1 MCVLKKTPRK
11 PFLSGEGGGGGCY
24 VVATTTYFIVAV
36 AAPRS
41 RRARTSLNPQSPI
54 LIRSLIYLLSFTH
67 SLTKCIIAEVA
78 KLLLNIFL
86 GLNKAFDD
94 SVKSMKRR

>member
-24 VVATTTYFIVAV
+24 VVATTTYSAV

-41 RRARTSLNPQSPI
+41 HQPQSPI
-54 LIRSLIYLLSFTH
+54 LIRSLIYLLSSTH

>member
-11 PFLSGEGGGGGCY
+11 PFLSGEGGGGGGCY
-24 VVATTTYFIVAV
+24 VVATTTYSAV
-36 AAPRS
+36 AAPPL

>member
-1 MCVLKKTPRK
+1 MCVLKKTSRK
-11 PFLSGEGGGGGCY
+11 PFLSGEGGGGGGY
-24 VVATTTYFIVAV
+24 VMATTTYSAV
-36 AAPRS
+36 AAP
-41 RRARTSLNPQSPI
+41 RRARTSLNPQSSSA
-54 LIRSLIYLLSFTH
+54 LLFTYSRSRTH

>member
-11 PFLSGEGGGGGCY
+11 PFLSGEGGGGGGY
-24 VVATTTYFIVAV
+24 VVATTTYSAV
-36 AAPRS
+36 AAPR
-41 RRARTSLNPQSPI
+41 RARPSLNPQSPI

-86 GLNKAFDD
+86 GLNKALDD